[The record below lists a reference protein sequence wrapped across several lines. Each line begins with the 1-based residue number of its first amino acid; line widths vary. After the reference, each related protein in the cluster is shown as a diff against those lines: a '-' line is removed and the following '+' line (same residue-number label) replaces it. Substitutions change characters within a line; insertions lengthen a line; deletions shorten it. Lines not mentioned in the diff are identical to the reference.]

1 MRKSFSLAAA
11 AALALLLLSSP
22 AQARTPEKPG
32 AVTPAEATSLMQER
46 SMLGLHVLDV
56 RTDAEYE
63 AGHIEG
69 AIHVPV
75 DDLEKR
81 LGDIP
86 HAPLLIV
93 CRSGVRAG
101 RAYDILS
108 KHGYDPRMIWYLKGY
123 TDYGFQPPRFY
134 Q

>member
-1 MRKSFSLAAA
+1 MQKSFSLAAA
-11 AALALLLLSSP
+11 AALVLLLLSSP
-22 AQARTPEKPG
+22 AQAKAPEKSG

-56 RTDAEYE
+56 RTDAEYK
-63 AGHIEG
+63 AGHIED

-75 DDLEKR
+75 DELEKH
-81 LGDIP
+81 LEKIP
-86 HAPLLIV
+86 HTPLLIV

-101 RAYDILS
+101 RAYNILTS
-108 KHGYDPRMIWYLKGY
+108 HGYDPRQIWYLKGY

-134 Q
+134 E